1 MCSCIQK
8 KAIGFFCSPAFPLIL
23 LIGEPANGEEWAS
36 HWEERGRKQM
46 ILREG
51 ERGKKKDGGD
61 EGVTECGERLQ
72 ESRELCRESKR
83 VRREATRAIQSVY
96 AVSESK
102 SQCNVCSHQNA
113 VLVQF

>member
-1 MCSCIQK
+1 
-8 KAIGFFCSPAFPLIL
+8 
-23 LIGEPANGEEWAS
+23 
-36 HWEERGRKQM
+36 M
-46 ILREG
+46 IIREG

-61 EGVTECGERLQ
+61 EGVTKCGERLQ

-83 VRREATRAIQSVY
+83 VRREATRAIEY
-96 AVSESK
+96 LCGERERK